1 MIPLTINKKKVKIKS
16 IDELTTKEFIELSHI
31 ENCDTV
37 KYIAWQTG
45 LTFNDAFF
53 VKSPKSLEKQIG
65 IAPDITKLPTL
76 ILDYVD
82 YSKMIETVGQRHQVE
97 ESKLQGYELLVHCL
111 AVSQAQS
118 MNIDDVNRIKDIYL
132 EKPFKEILPAGFFFF
147 KIYRDGRGKG
157 LIFLTW
163 LMELIRTWRLRSKR
177 GLSV

>member
-1 MIPLTINKKKVKIKS
+1 MIPLQINKKKVKIKS

-31 ENCDTV
+31 ENCDII

-45 LTFNDAFF
+45 VTLNDAFF
-53 VKSPKSLEKQIG
+53 VKSPKSLENQIG

-76 ILDYVD
+76 IVDYID
-82 YSKMIETVGQRHQVE
+82 YSKQIETVGQRHQVE
-97 ESKLQGYELLVHCL
+97 EIKLQGYELLVHCL

-118 MNIDDVNRIKDIYL
+118 NNIDDINHLKDIYL

-147 KIYRDGRGKG
+147 GIYKNGRSKG

-163 LMELIRTWRLRSKR
+163 LMGLIRTWQLKSKLA
-177 GLSV
+177 LSD